1 MKLIEKNKLTN
12 LYQTL
17 EDRIC
22 KEKQITIP
30 ISLLL
35 ELVKQSILTHKLS
48 DKLRLIESK
57 NKKYPNKDIL
67 KSVLSK

>member
-30 ISLLL
+30 ISLLI
-35 ELVKQSILTHKLS
+35 ELVKQSLLTHKLS
-48 DKLRLIESK
+48 DKLRLLESK

>member
-48 DKLRLIESK
+48 DKLRLLESK

>member
-48 DKLRLIESK
+48 DKLRLLESK
-57 NKKYPNKDIL
+57 NKKYPSKDIL

>member
-30 ISLLL
+30 ISLPID
-35 ELVKQSILTHKLS
+35 LVKQSILTHKLS
-48 DKLRLIESK
+48 DKLRLLESK

>member
-30 ISLLL
+30 ISLLI

-48 DKLRLIESK
+48 DKLRLLESK

>member
-30 ISLLL
+30 ISLLID
-35 ELVKQSILTHKLS
+35 LVKQSILTHKLS
-48 DKLRLIESK
+48 DKLRLLESK

>member
-1 MKLIEKNKLTN
+1 MKLIEKEKLTN

-30 ISLLL
+30 ISLLI
-35 ELVKQSILTHKLS
+35 ELVKQSLLTHKLS
-48 DKLRLIESK
+48 DKIERLESK
-57 NKKYPNKDIL
+57 NKKYPDSKLL
-67 KSVLSK
+67 KSLISK